1 MIQFLVDLLSP
12 FFLSMGISQTDINV
26 YAEQLSGYVYAITGT
41 FVLMILVMILSHF
54 FVKKGTR
61 HVVRITSGIAWILTV
76 TVLANVICYGPMYNN
91 VSIIL
96 NSTGEVSEETAA
108 VSKEIIQEVG
118 EEGMVLLKNSNQL
131 LPLSS
136 DTRKLNVFGW
146 ASIAPILGGTG
157 SGASKTLKSI
167 GILQSLQDAGYETNE
182 TLTKLYTDFR
192 ANRNLPT
199 TGVASVTEWTLPEPT
214 VDYYTAELMEEA
226 ENFSDTAVIVLGR
239 SGGEGQDLPRDM
251 NAVIKGTYD
260 DIKQTVAG
268 GNESYNYNDGFYTN
282 NGGYDDFDPGEHYLE
297 LSKTEEDMIKK
308 VCDTFDKV
316 IVVINTNN
324 TMELGWVDEYES
336 IGAVIQTPGTGAT
349 AMAALGRII
358 SGEVN
363 PSGKTADTYVYDL
376 TTTPNYNNTGNFTFT
391 NVDDLTEA
399 FTEADEAFQ
408 GALGFVNYTEGI
420 YLGYKFYETAAAEGL
435 INYDELVQY
444 PFGYGLSY
452 TTFEQSIEN
461 FTNEEEAVTF
471 DVKVTNSGDVAGKIP
486 VEIYVTPP
494 YTNGGIEKAS
504 VNLIEFGKTQ
514 ILEPGASE
522 TLSFEIFKEDMAS
535 YDSRSI
541 KTDSGGYVL
550 EAGDYSISV
559 RADSHT
565 VIDEVTFQVDT
576 DIDYSKDGR
585 NSDGIAATNQFQ
597 NYSLGDVTY
606 LSRTDGFANYAEAT
620 AAPEEDNYRMD
631 DATREAIK
639 EKSVAYYNPAL
650 YDNPEDEM
658 PITGADNGRKL
669 ADLTGKDYDDP
680 MWEQLLDQLTIE
692 EMIELV
698 NLGGF
703 QTAAVDSI
711 GKKATLD
718 SDGTAGLNDWVVGV
732 YGTAFPVE
740 VLMAQTWNKEL
751 IGKTGNAIGAE
762 YAECHVYGWYGP
774 AMNMHRSAFTGRNFE
789 YYSED
794 GVLSGYIASAEVN
807 GAAEHGVYAYIKHFV
822 MNDQETNRCCLL
834 QTYSD
839 EQAIRE
845 LYMKPF
851 ERCIK
856 NFTGDAIAVMSS
868 FNFIGDKWTGADANL
883 LNNVLRDEWGFQ
895 GMVITDWN
903 GSYGYQNTEDSI
915 RNGNDLMLGFNSY
928 ESNKITDTDSATCV
942 LALRQ
947 ASKNILYTV
956 GNSGNYTSEDAQG
969 GGLDHMTKVF
979 IAIDAVIG
987 IASLAILTFVLSR
1000 YFRKRKTVKIEVV
1013 EKTEDSAS
1021 V

>member
-1 MIQFLVDLLSP
+1 MIQFFVDLLSP
-12 FFLSMGISQTDINV
+12 FFLRLGVSQTDINV
-26 YAEQLSGYVYAITGT
+26 YAEQLSGYVYAIVGT
-41 FVLMILVMILSHF
+41 FVLMIAVMALAHF

-61 HVVRITSGIAWILTV
+61 HLVRFTAGIAWILTV
-76 TVLANVICYGPMYNN
+76 TVLVNVICFGPMYNN

-108 VSKEIIQEVG
+108 ASKEVIQEVG

-131 LPLSS
+131 LPLSP

-157 SGASKTLKSI
+157 SGASDTSQSI

-182 TLTKLYTDFR
+182 TLSKLYTDFR

-214 VDYYTAELMEEA
+214 ADYYTAELMEEA
-226 ENFSDTAVIVLGR
+226 RNFSDTAVIVLGR

-251 NAVIKGTYD
+251 NAVIDGTYD
-260 DIKQTVAG
+260 DIKQTAAG

-282 NGGYDDFDPGEHYLE
+282 NGDYDDFDPGEHYLQ
-297 LSKTEEDMIKK
+297 LSNTEEAMIEK
-308 VCDTFDKV
+308 VCGTFEKV

-349 AMAALGRII
+349 GMGALGKII
-358 SGEVN
+358 NGEVN

-376 TTTPNYNNTGNFTFT
+376 TAAPNYNNTGNFTFT
-391 NVDDLTEA
+391 NVDDLTKA

-420 YLGYKFYETAAAEGL
+420 YLGYKFYETAAEEGL
-435 INYDELVQY
+435 INYEELVQY

-452 TTFEQSIEN
+452 TTFEQKIEN
-461 FTNEEEAVTF
+461 FTDQGSAVSF
-471 DVKVTNSGDVAGKIP
+471 DVTVTNSGDVAGKST
-486 VEIYVTPP
+486 VELYVTPP

-504 VNLIEFGKTQ
+504 VNLIEFGKTG
-514 ILEPGASE
+514 ILEPGTSE
-522 TLSFEIFKEDMAS
+522 TLSFEIPKEEMAS
-535 YDSRSI
+535 YDSKSI
-541 KTDSGGYVL
+541 KTQDGGYVL
-550 EAGDYSISV
+550 EAGEYIISV

-565 VIDEVTFQVDT
+565 VIDEAAFHVDA
-576 DIDYSKDGR
+576 DIDYSRDGR
-585 NSDGIAATNQFQ
+585 NSDGTAAVNQFQ
-597 NYSLGDVTY
+597 DYSVGDVTY
-606 LSRTDGFANYAEAT
+606 LSRADGFANYEEAA
-620 AAPEEDNYRMD
+620 AAPAEEDYRMD
-631 DATREAIK
+631 DETREAIK
-639 EKSVAYYNPAL
+639 EKSVAYYNPSI

-658 PITGADNGRKL
+658 PVTGADNGLKL

-680 MWEQLLDQLTIE
+680 LWEQLLDQLTAE

-751 IGKTGNAIGAE
+751 IEKAGSAIGAE
-762 YAECHVYGWYGP
+762 YAECHIYGWYGP
-774 AMNMHRSAFTGRNFE
+774 AMNLHRSAFTGRNFE

-794 GVLSGYIASAEVN
+794 GVLSGLIASAEVN
-807 GAAEHGVYAYIKHFV
+807 GAAKHGVYAYIKHFV
-822 MNDQETNRCCLL
+822 MNDQETNRCCFL

-845 LYMKPF
+845 IYMKPF
-851 ERCIK
+851 ELCIK

-883 LNNVLRDEWGFQ
+883 LNSVLRDEWGFQ
-895 GMVITDWN
+895 GMVISDWN

-928 ESNKITDTDSATCV
+928 ESNKITDIDSATCM

-956 GNSGNYTSEDAQG
+956 GNSGNYTSEDAQA
-969 GGLDHMTKVF
+969 GGLDPMTKVF
-979 IAIDAVIG
+979 ITIDAVIG
-987 IASLAILTFVLSR
+987 IISLAILAFVYTR

-1013 EKTEDSAS
+1013 EKTEESAS

>member
-12 FFLSMGISQTDINV
+12 FFLKLGVSQTDINV
-26 YAEQLSGYVYAITGT
+26 YAEQLSGYVYAIAGT
-41 FVLMILVMILSHF
+41 FLLMIAVMVLVHF
-54 FVKKGTR
+54 FVNEGTR
-61 HVVRITSGIAWILTV
+61 HVVRWSAGIAWILTV
-76 TVLANVICYGPMYNN
+76 TVLVNVICFGPMYNN

-108 VSKEIIQEVG
+108 VSKQVIQEVG

-131 LPLSS
+131 LPLSA
-136 DTRKLNVFGW
+136 DTRRLNVFGW

-157 SGASKTLKSI
+157 SGASDTSESV
-167 GILQSLQDAGYETNE
+167 GILQSLQNAGYETNDA
-182 TLTKLYTDFR
+182 LTKLYTEYR

-199 TGVASVTEWTLPEPT
+199 TGVASVTEWTLPEPA

-251 NAVIKGTYD
+251 NAVINGTYD
-260 DIKQTVAG
+260 DIKETAAK

-282 NGGYDDFDPGEHYLE
+282 NGDYDDFDPGEHYLE
-297 LSKTEEDMIKK
+297 LSNTEEDMIGK
-308 VCDTFDKV
+308 VCEVFDKV

-349 AMAALGRII
+349 GMEALGKII

-376 TTTPNYNNTGNFTFT
+376 TATPNYNNTGNFIFT

-399 FTEADEAFQ
+399 FMEADEAFQ
-408 GALGFVNYTEGI
+408 GVLGFVNYTEGI
-420 YLGYKFYETAAAEGL
+420 YLGYKFYETAAEEGL
-435 INYDELVQY
+435 INYEELVQY

-461 FTNEEEAVTF
+461 FADQGETVTF
-471 DVKVTNSGDVAGKIP
+471 DVKVTNSGEVAGKTP
-486 VEIYVTPP
+486 VEVYVTPP

-504 VNLIEFGKTQ
+504 VSLIEFGKTQ

-522 TLSFEIFKEDMAS
+522 ILSFEIAKEDMAS
-535 YDSRSI
+535 YDSKSI
-541 KTDSGGYVL
+541 KTAGGGYVL
-550 EAGDYSISV
+550 EAGEYIISV

-565 VIDEVTFQVDT
+565 VIDEAVFRVDA

-585 NSDGIAATNQFQ
+585 SSDGIAATNQFQ
-597 NYSLGDVTY
+597 DYSLGNVIY
-606 LSRTDGFANYAEAT
+606 LSRADGFANYAQAA
-620 AAPEEDNYRMD
+620 AAPAEDAYRMD
-631 DATREAIK
+631 DETREAIK

-658 PITGADNGRKL
+658 PVTGADNGLKL
-669 ADLTGKDYDDP
+669 ADLTGKDYEDP
-680 MWEQLLDQLTIE
+680 MWEQLLDQLTVE
-692 EMIELV
+692 EMVELV

-711 GKKATLD
+711 SKKATLD

-751 IGKTGNAIGAE
+751 IEKTGNAIGAE
-762 YAECHVYGWYGP
+762 YAECGVYGWYGP

-794 GVLSGYIASAEVN
+794 GVLSGHIASAEIN

-845 LYMKPF
+845 IYMKPF
-851 ERCIK
+851 ELCIK

-868 FNFIGDKWTGADANL
+868 FNFIGDQWTGADANL

-956 GNSGNYTSEDAQG
+956 GNSGNYTSEDAQA
-969 GGLDHMTKVF
+969 GGLDHMTKLF
-979 IAIDAVIG
+979 IAIDAAIG
-987 IASLAILTFVLSR
+987 IVSLAILAFVFIR
-1000 YFRKRKTVKIEVV
+1000 YFKKRKTVTIEVV
-1013 EKTEDSAS
+1013 
-1021 V
+1021 

>member
-1 MIQFLVDLLSP
+1 MIQFFVDLLSP
-12 FFLSMGISQTDINV
+12 FFLRLGVSQTDINV
-26 YAEQLSGYVYAITGT
+26 YAEQLSGYVYAIVGT
-41 FVLMILVMILSHF
+41 FVLMIAVMALAHF

-61 HVVRITSGIAWILTV
+61 HLVRFTAGIAWILTV
-76 TVLANVICYGPMYNN
+76 TVLVNVICFGPMYNN

-108 VSKEIIQEVG
+108 ASKEVIQEVG

-131 LPLSS
+131 LPLSP

-157 SGASKTLKSI
+157 SGASDTSQSI

-182 TLTKLYTDFR
+182 TLSKLYTDFR

-214 VDYYTAELMEEA
+214 ADYYTAELMEEA
-226 ENFSDTAVIVLGR
+226 RNFSDTAVIVLGR

-251 NAVIKGTYD
+251 NAVIDGTYD
-260 DIKQTVAG
+260 DIKQTAAG
-268 GNESYNYNDGFYTN
+268 GNESYSYNDGFYTN
-282 NGGYDDFDPGEHYLE
+282 NGDYDDFDPGEHYLQ
-297 LSKTEEDMIKK
+297 LSNTEEAMIEK
-308 VCDTFDKV
+308 VCGTFEKV

-349 AMAALGRII
+349 GMGALGKII
-358 SGEVN
+358 NGEVN

-376 TTTPNYNNTGNFTFT
+376 TAAPNYNNTGNFTFT
-391 NVDDLTEA
+391 NVDDLTKA

-420 YLGYKFYETAAAEGL
+420 YLGYKFYETAAEEGL
-435 INYDELVQY
+435 INYEELVQY

-452 TTFEQSIEN
+452 TTFEQKIEN
-461 FTNEEEAVTF
+461 FTDQGSAVSF
-471 DVKVTNSGDVAGKIP
+471 DVTVTNSGDVAGKST
-486 VEIYVTPP
+486 VELYVTPP

-504 VNLIEFGKTQ
+504 INLIEFGKTG

-522 TLSFEIFKEDMAS
+522 TLSFEISKEEMAS
-535 YDSRSI
+535 YDSKSI
-541 KTDSGGYVL
+541 KTQDGGYVL
-550 EAGDYSISV
+550 EAGEYIISV

-565 VIDEVTFQVDT
+565 VIDEAAFHVDA
-576 DIDYSKDGR
+576 DIDYSRDGR
-585 NSDGIAATNQFQ
+585 NSDGTAAVNQFQ
-597 NYSLGDVTY
+597 DYSVGDVTY
-606 LSRTDGFANYAEAT
+606 LSRADGFANYEEAA
-620 AAPEEDNYRMD
+620 AAPAEEDYRMD
-631 DATREAIK
+631 DETREAIK
-639 EKSVAYYNPAL
+639 EKSVAYYNPSI

-658 PITGADNGRKL
+658 PVTGADNGLKL

-680 MWEQLLDQLTIE
+680 LWEQLLDQLTAE
-692 EMIELV
+692 KMIELV

-751 IGKTGNAIGAE
+751 IEKAGSAIGAE
-762 YAECHVYGWYGP
+762 YAECHIYGWYGP
-774 AMNMHRSAFTGRNFE
+774 AMNLHRSAFTGRNFE

-794 GVLSGYIASAEVN
+794 GVLSGLIASAEVN
-807 GAAEHGVYAYIKHFV
+807 GAAKHGVYAYIKHFV
-822 MNDQETNRCCLL
+822 MNDQETNRCCFL

-845 LYMKPF
+845 IYMKPF
-851 ERCIK
+851 ELCIK

-883 LNNVLRDEWGFQ
+883 LNSVLRDEWGFQ
-895 GMVITDWN
+895 GMVISDWN

-928 ESNKITDTDSATCV
+928 ESNKITDIDSATCM

-956 GNSGNYTSEDAQG
+956 GNSGNYTSEDAQAC
-969 GGLDHMTKVF
+969 GLDPMTKVF
-979 IAIDAVIG
+979 ITIDAVIG
-987 IASLAILTFVLSR
+987 IISLAILAFVYTR

-1013 EKTEDSAS
+1013 EKTEESAS

>member
-1 MIQFLVDLLSP
+1 MIQFFVDLLSP
-12 FFLSMGISQTDINV
+12 FFLRLGVSQTDINV
-26 YAEQLSGYVYAITGT
+26 YAEQLSGYVYAIVAT
-41 FVLMILVMILSHF
+41 FVLMIAVMALAHF

-61 HVVRITSGIAWILTV
+61 HVVRFTAGIAWILTV
-76 TVLANVICYGPMYNN
+76 TVLVNVICFGPMYNN

-108 VSKEIIQEVG
+108 ASKEVIQEVG

-131 LPLSS
+131 LPLSP

-157 SGASKTLKSI
+157 SGASDTSQSI
-167 GILQSLQDAGYETNE
+167 GILQSLQEAGYETNE
-182 TLTKLYTDFR
+182 TLSKLYTDFR

-214 VDYYTAELMEEA
+214 ADYYTAELMEEA
-226 ENFSDTAVIVLGR
+226 RNFSDTAVIVLGR

-251 NAVIKGTYD
+251 NAVIDGTYD
-260 DIKQTVAG
+260 DIKQTAAG

-282 NGGYDDFDPGEHYLE
+282 NGDYDDFDPGEHYLQ
-297 LSKTEEDMIKK
+297 LSNTEEAMIEK
-308 VCDTFDKV
+308 VCGTFEKV

-349 AMAALGRII
+349 GMGALGKII

-376 TTTPNYNNTGNFTFT
+376 TAAPNYNNTGNFTFT
-391 NVDDLTEA
+391 NVDDLTKA

-420 YLGYKFYETAAAEGL
+420 YLGYKFYETAAEEGL
-435 INYDELVQY
+435 INYEELVQY

-452 TTFEQSIEN
+452 TTFEQKIEN
-461 FTNEEEAVTF
+461 FTDQGSAVSF
-471 DVKVTNSGDVAGKIP
+471 DVTVTNSGDVAGKSP
-486 VEIYVTPP
+486 VELYVTPP

-504 VNLIEFGKTQ
+504 VNLIEFGKTG

-522 TLSFEIFKEDMAS
+522 TLSFEIPKEEMAS
-535 YDSRSI
+535 YDSKSI
-541 KTDSGGYVL
+541 KTQDGGYVL
-550 EAGDYSISV
+550 EAGEYIISV

-565 VIDEVTFQVDT
+565 VIDEAAFRVDA
-576 DIDYSKDGR
+576 DIDYSRDGR
-585 NSDGIAATNQFQ
+585 NSDGTAAVNQFQ
-597 NYSLGDVTY
+597 DYSVGDVTY
-606 LSRTDGFANYAEAT
+606 LSRADGFANYGEAA
-620 AAPEEDNYRMD
+620 AAPAEEDYRMD
-631 DATREAIK
+631 DETREAIK
-639 EKSVAYYNPAL
+639 EKSVAYYNPSI

-658 PITGADNGRKL
+658 PVTGADNGLKL

-680 MWEQLLDQLTIE
+680 LWEQLLDQLTAE

-751 IGKTGNAIGAE
+751 IEKAGSAIGAE
-762 YAECHVYGWYGP
+762 YAECHIYGWYGP
-774 AMNMHRSAFTGRNFE
+774 AMNLHRSAFTGRNFE

-794 GVLSGYIASAEVN
+794 GVLSGLIASAEVN

-822 MNDQETNRCCLL
+822 MNDQETNRCCFL

-845 LYMKPF
+845 IYMKPF
-851 ERCIK
+851 ELCIK

-883 LNNVLRDEWGFQ
+883 LNSVLRDEWGFQ
-895 GMVITDWN
+895 GMVISDWN

-928 ESNKITDTDSATCV
+928 ESNKITDIDSATCV

-956 GNSGNYTSEDAQG
+956 GNSGNYTSEDAQA
-969 GGLDHMTKVF
+969 GGLDPMTKVF
-979 IAIDAVIG
+979 ITIDAVIG
-987 IASLAILTFVLSR
+987 IISLAILAFVYTR

-1013 EKTEDSAS
+1013 EKTEESAS

>member
-1 MIQFLVDLLSP
+1 MIQFFVDLLSP
-12 FFLSMGISQTDINV
+12 FFLRLGVSQTDINV
-26 YAEQLSGYVYAITGT
+26 YAEQLSGYVYAIVGT
-41 FVLMILVMILSHF
+41 FVLMIAVMALAHF

-61 HVVRITSGIAWILTV
+61 HLVRFTAGIAWILTV
-76 TVLANVICYGPMYNN
+76 TVLVNVICFGPMYNN

-108 VSKEIIQEVG
+108 ASKEVIQEVG

-131 LPLSS
+131 LPLSP

-157 SGASKTLKSI
+157 SGASDTSQSI

-182 TLTKLYTDFR
+182 TLSKLYTDFR

-214 VDYYTAELMEEA
+214 ADYYTAELMEEA
-226 ENFSDTAVIVLGR
+226 RNFSDTAVIVLGR

-251 NAVIKGTYD
+251 NAVIDGTYD
-260 DIKQTVAG
+260 DIKQTAAG

-282 NGGYDDFDPGEHYLE
+282 NGDYDDFDPGEHYLQ
-297 LSKTEEDMIKK
+297 LSNTEEAMIEK
-308 VCDTFDKV
+308 VCGTFEKV

-349 AMAALGRII
+349 GMGALGKII
-358 SGEVN
+358 NGEVN

-376 TTTPNYNNTGNFTFT
+376 TAAPNYNNTGNFTFT
-391 NVDDLTEA
+391 NVDDLTKA

-420 YLGYKFYETAAAEGL
+420 YLGYKFYETAAEEGL
-435 INYDELVQY
+435 INYEELVQY

-452 TTFEQSIEN
+452 TTFEQKIEN
-461 FTNEEEAVTF
+461 FTDQGSAVSF
-471 DVKVTNSGDVAGKIP
+471 DVTVTNSGDVAGKST
-486 VEIYVTPP
+486 VELYVTPP

-504 VNLIEFGKTQ
+504 VNLIEFGKTG

-522 TLSFEIFKEDMAS
+522 TLSFEISKEEMAS
-535 YDSRSI
+535 YDSKSI
-541 KTDSGGYVL
+541 KTQDGGYVL
-550 EAGDYSISV
+550 EAGEYIISV

-565 VIDEVTFQVDT
+565 VIDEAAFHVDA
-576 DIDYSKDGR
+576 DIDYSRDGR
-585 NSDGIAATNQFQ
+585 NSDGTAAVNQFQ
-597 NYSLGDVTY
+597 DYSVGDVTY
-606 LSRTDGFANYAEAT
+606 LSRADGFANYEEAA
-620 AAPEEDNYRMD
+620 AAPAEEDYRMD
-631 DATREAIK
+631 DETREAIK
-639 EKSVAYYNPAL
+639 EKSVAYYNPSI

-658 PITGADNGRKL
+658 PVTGADNGLKL

-680 MWEQLLDQLTIE
+680 LWEQLLDQLTAE

-751 IGKTGNAIGAE
+751 IEKAGSAIGAE
-762 YAECHVYGWYGP
+762 YAECHIYGWYGP
-774 AMNMHRSAFTGRNFE
+774 AMNLHRSAFTGRNFE

-794 GVLSGYIASAEVN
+794 GVLSGLIASAEVN
-807 GAAEHGVYAYIKHFV
+807 GAAKHGVYAYIKHFV
-822 MNDQETNRCCLL
+822 MNDQETNRCCFL

-845 LYMKPF
+845 IYMKPF
-851 ERCIK
+851 ELCIK

-883 LNNVLRDEWGFQ
+883 LNSVLRDEWGFQ
-895 GMVITDWN
+895 GMVISDWN

-928 ESNKITDTDSATCV
+928 ESNKITDIDSATCM

-956 GNSGNYTSEDAQG
+956 GNSGNYTSEDAQA
-969 GGLDHMTKVF
+969 GGLDPMTKVF
-979 IAIDAVIG
+979 ITIDAVIG
-987 IASLAILTFVLSR
+987 IISLAILAFVYTR

-1013 EKTEDSAS
+1013 EKTEESAS

>member
-1 MIQFLVDLLSP
+1 MIKFLVDLLSP
-12 FFLSMGISQTDINV
+12 FFLSLGVSQTDINV

-41 FVLMILVMILSHF
+41 FVLMLVVMVLAHF

-61 HVVRITSGIAWILTV
+61 HVVRLTAGIAWILTV
-76 TVLANVICYGPMYNN
+76 TVLVNVICFGPMYNN

-96 NSTGEVSEETAA
+96 NSTGEVSEETATA
-108 VSKEIIQEVG
+108 SKEIIQEVG

-157 SGASKTLKSI
+157 SGASDTSQSI
-167 GILQSLQDAGYETNE
+167 GILQSLQDAGYETND
-182 TLTKLYTDFR
+182 TLTKIYTDFR
-192 ANRNLPT
+192 ENRNLPT

-214 VDYYTAELMEEA
+214 VDYYTDELMGEA
-226 ENFSDTAVIVLGR
+226 KNFSDTAVIVLGR

-251 NAVIKGTYD
+251 NAVINGTYD
-260 DIKQTVAG
+260 DIKETVAG
-268 GNESYNYNDGFYTN
+268 GTESYNYNDGFYTN
-282 NGGYDDFDPGEHYLE
+282 NGDYDEFDAGEHYLQ
-297 LSKTEEDMIKK
+297 LSNTEEAMIGK

-324 TMELGWVDEYES
+324 TMELGWVDEYDS

-349 AMAALGRII
+349 GMEALGKII

-363 PSGKTADTYVYDL
+363 PSGKTADTYIYDL
-376 TTTPNYNNTGNFTFT
+376 TKAPNYNNTGNFTFT
-391 NVDDLTEA
+391 NVEDLTKA
-399 FTEADEAFQ
+399 FAEADEAFQ

-420 YLGYKFYETAAAEGL
+420 YLGYKFYETAAEEGL

-461 FTNEEEAVTF
+461 FTSNDEFVTF
-471 DVKVTNSGDVAGKIP
+471 DVKVTNSGTTAGKTP
-486 VEIYVTPP
+486 VQVYFTPP

-504 VNLIEFGKTQ
+504 VNLIDFGKTQ

-522 TLSFEIFKEDMAS
+522 TLSFEIVKEDMAS
-535 YDSRSI
+535 YDSKAV
-541 KTDSGGYVL
+541 KTLNGGYVL

-565 VIDEVTFQVDT
+565 VMDEAAFRVDT

-585 NSDGIAATNQFQ
+585 NSDRKTATNQFQ
-597 NYSLGDVTY
+597 DYSTGDVTY
-606 LSRTDGFANYAEAT
+606 LSRADGFANYEQAA
-620 AAPEEDNYRMD
+620 AAPADDDYLMD
-631 DATREAIK
+631 DETREAIK

-658 PITGADNGRKL
+658 PTTGADNGIVL

-680 MWEQLLDQLTIE
+680 MWEQLLDQLTTE
-692 EMIELV
+692 EMTGLV

-740 VLMAQTWNKEL
+740 VMMAQTWNKEL
-751 IGKTGNAIGAE
+751 IEKTGSAIGAE

-774 AMNMHRSAFTGRNFE
+774 AMNLHRSAFTGRNFE

-794 GVLSGYIASAEVN
+794 GVLSGLIASAEVN
-807 GAAEHGVYAYIKHFV
+807 GAAEYGVYAYIKHFV

-845 LYMKPF
+845 IYMKPF
-851 ERCIK
+851 ELCIK

-868 FNFIGDKWTGADANL
+868 FNFIGDRWTGADANL

-942 LALRQ
+942 LALRR

-956 GNSGNYTSEDAQG
+956 GNSGNYTSEDARA

-979 IAIDAVIG
+979 ISIDAAIG
-987 IASLAILTFVLSR
+987 IVSLAILAFVFTR
-1000 YFRKRKTVKIEVV
+1000 YFKKRKTVKIEVV
-1013 EKTEDSAS
+1013 EKTEESTS

>member
-12 FFLSMGISQTDINV
+12 FFLSLGVSQTDINV
-26 YAEQLSGYVYAITGT
+26 YAEQLSGYVYAIVGT
-41 FVLMILVMILSHF
+41 FALMIAVMVLAHF
-54 FVKKGTR
+54 FVKKGKR
-61 HVVRITSGIAWILTV
+61 HVVRLTAGIAWILTV
-76 TVLANVICYGPMYNN
+76 TVFVNIICFGPMYNN

-108 VSKEIIQEVG
+108 ISKEVIQEVG
-118 EEGMVLLKNSNQL
+118 EEGMVLLKNSSQL
-131 LPLSS
+131 LPLPS

-157 SGASKTLKSI
+157 SGASDTSESI

-182 TLTKLYTDFR
+182 TLSKLYTDFR

-214 VDYYTAELMEEA
+214 VDYYTDELMEEA
-226 ENFSDTAVIVLGR
+226 ERFSDTAVIVLGR

-251 NAVIKGTYD
+251 NAVINGTYD

-282 NGGYDDFDPGEHYLE
+282 NGDYDDFDPGEHYLQ
-297 LSKTEEDMIKK
+297 LSNTEEAMIKK

-324 TMELGWVDEYES
+324 TMELGWVNEYES

-349 AMAALGRII
+349 GMEALGKII
-358 SGEVN
+358 NGEVN

-376 TTTPNYNNTGNFTFT
+376 TATPNYNNTGNFTFT

-420 YLGYKFYETAAAEGL
+420 YLGYKFYETAADEGL
-435 INYDELVQY
+435 INYEELVQY

-452 TTFEQSIEN
+452 TTFEQRIEN
-461 FTNEEEAVTF
+461 FTDQGNTVSF
-471 DVKVTNSGDVAGKIP
+471 DVTVTNSGEVAGKTP

-504 VNLIEFGKTQ
+504 VNLIEFGKTG

-522 TLSFEIFKEDMAS
+522 TLSFEIPKEEMAS

-541 KTDSGGYVL
+541 KTSNGGYVL
-550 EAGDYSISV
+550 EAGEYTISV

-565 VIDEVTFQVDT
+565 VIDEAVFRVDA

-585 NSDGIAATNQFQ
+585 DSDRMTAVNQFQ
-597 NYSLGDVTY
+597 DYSVGSVTY
-606 LSRTDGFANYAEAT
+606 LSRADGFANYEQAA
-620 AAPEEDNYRMD
+620 AAPAEDDYRMD
-631 DATREAIK
+631 DETREAMK
-639 EKSVAYYNPAL
+639 EKSVAYYNPSL

-658 PITGADNGRKL
+658 PVTGADNGMRL

-680 MWEQLLDQLTIE
+680 MWDQLLDQLTVE

-703 QTAAVDSI
+703 QTTAVDSI

-751 IGKTGNAIGAE
+751 IERTGNAIGAE

-794 GVLSGYIASAEVN
+794 GVLSGLIASAEVN

-845 LYMKPF
+845 IYMKPF
-851 ERCIK
+851 ELCIK

-868 FNFIGDKWTGADANL
+868 FNFIGDRWTGADANL
-883 LNNVLRDEWGFQ
+883 LNHVLRGEWGFQ
-895 GMVITDWN
+895 GMVISDWN

-928 ESNKITDTDSATCV
+928 ESNKITDTDSATCI

-956 GNSGNYTSEDAQG
+956 GNSGNYTGEDAQA

-979 IAIDAVIG
+979 IAIDAAIG
-987 IASLAILTFVLSR
+987 IISLAILAFVYTR
-1000 YFRKRKTVKIEVV
+1000 YLRKRNTVTIEVV
-1013 EKTEDSAS
+1013 EKTDESAS

>member
-1 MIQFLVDLLSP
+1 MIQFFVDLLSP
-12 FFLSMGISQTDINV
+12 FFLRLGVSQTDINV
-26 YAEQLSGYVYAITGT
+26 YAEQLSGYVYAIVGT
-41 FVLMILVMILSHF
+41 FVLMIAVMALAHF

-61 HVVRITSGIAWILTV
+61 HLVRFTAGIAWILTV
-76 TVLANVICYGPMYNN
+76 TVLVNVICFGPMYNN

-108 VSKEIIQEVG
+108 ASKEVIQEVG

-131 LPLSS
+131 LPLSP

-157 SGASKTLKSI
+157 SGASDTSQSI

-182 TLTKLYTDFR
+182 TLSKLYTDFR

-214 VDYYTAELMEEA
+214 ADYYTAELMEEA
-226 ENFSDTAVIVLGR
+226 RNFSDTAVIVLGR

-251 NAVIKGTYD
+251 NAVIDGTYD
-260 DIKQTVAG
+260 DIKQTAAG

-282 NGGYDDFDPGEHYLE
+282 NGDYDDFDPGEHYLQ
-297 LSKTEEDMIKK
+297 LSNTEEAMIEK
-308 VCDTFDKV
+308 VCGTFEKV

-349 AMAALGRII
+349 GMGALGKII
-358 SGEVN
+358 NGEVN

-376 TTTPNYNNTGNFTFT
+376 TAAPNYNNTGNFTFT
-391 NVDDLTEA
+391 NVDDLTKA

-420 YLGYKFYETAAAEGL
+420 YLGYKFYETAAEEGL
-435 INYDELVQY
+435 INYEELVQY

-452 TTFEQSIEN
+452 TTFEQKIEN
-461 FTNEEEAVTF
+461 FTDQGSAVSF
-471 DVKVTNSGDVAGKIP
+471 DVTVTNSGDVAGKST
-486 VEIYVTPP
+486 VELYVTPP

-504 VNLIEFGKTQ
+504 INLIEFGKTG

-522 TLSFEIFKEDMAS
+522 TLSFEISKEEMAS
-535 YDSRSI
+535 YDSKSI
-541 KTDSGGYVL
+541 KTQDGGYVL
-550 EAGDYSISV
+550 EAGEYIISV

-565 VIDEVTFQVDT
+565 VIDEAAFHVDA
-576 DIDYSKDGR
+576 DIDYSRDGR
-585 NSDGIAATNQFQ
+585 NSDGTAAVNQFQ
-597 NYSLGDVTY
+597 DYSVGDVTY
-606 LSRTDGFANYAEAT
+606 LSRADGFANYEEAA
-620 AAPEEDNYRMD
+620 AAPAEEDYRMD
-631 DATREAIK
+631 DETREAIK
-639 EKSVAYYNPAL
+639 EKSVAYYNPSI

-658 PITGADNGRKL
+658 PVTGADNGLKL

-680 MWEQLLDQLTIE
+680 LWEQLLDQLTAE

-751 IGKTGNAIGAE
+751 IEKAGSAIGAE
-762 YAECHVYGWYGP
+762 YAECHIYGWYGP
-774 AMNMHRSAFTGRNFE
+774 AMNLHRSAFTGRNFE

-794 GVLSGYIASAEVN
+794 GVLSGLIASAEVN
-807 GAAEHGVYAYIKHFV
+807 GAAKHGVYAYIKHFV
-822 MNDQETNRCCLL
+822 MNDQETNRCCFL

-845 LYMKPF
+845 IYMKPF
-851 ERCIK
+851 ELCIK

-883 LNNVLRDEWGFQ
+883 LNSVLRDEWGFQ
-895 GMVITDWN
+895 GMVISDWN

-928 ESNKITDTDSATCV
+928 ESNKITDIDSATCM

-956 GNSGNYTSEDAQG
+956 GNSGNYTSEDAQA
-969 GGLDHMTKVF
+969 GGLDPMTKVF
-979 IAIDAVIG
+979 ITIDAVIG
-987 IASLAILTFVLSR
+987 IVSLAILAFVYTR

-1013 EKTEDSAS
+1013 EKTEESAS

>member
-1 MIQFLVDLLSP
+1 MIQFFVDLLSP
-12 FFLSMGISQTDINV
+12 FFLRLGVSQTDINV
-26 YAEQLSGYVYAITGT
+26 YAEQLSGYVYAIVGT
-41 FVLMILVMILSHF
+41 FVLMIAVMALAHF

-61 HVVRITSGIAWILTV
+61 HLVRFTAGIAWILTV
-76 TVLANVICYGPMYNN
+76 TVLVNVICFGPMYNN

-108 VSKEIIQEVG
+108 ASKEVIQEVG

-131 LPLSS
+131 LPLSP

-157 SGASKTLKSI
+157 SGASDTSQSI

-182 TLTKLYTDFR
+182 TLSKLYTDFR

-199 TGVASVTEWTLPEPT
+199 TGVASMTEWTLPEPT
-214 VDYYTAELMEEA
+214 ADYYTAELLEEA
-226 ENFSDTAVIVLGR
+226 RNFSDTAVIVLGR

-251 NAVIKGTYD
+251 NAVIDGTYD
-260 DIKQTVAG
+260 DIKQTAAG

-282 NGGYDDFDPGEHYLE
+282 NGDYDDFDPGEHYLQ
-297 LSKTEEDMIKK
+297 LSNTEEAMIEK
-308 VCDTFDKV
+308 VCGTFEKV

-349 AMAALGRII
+349 GMGALGKII

-376 TTTPNYNNTGNFTFT
+376 TAAPNYNNTGNFTFT
-391 NVDDLTEA
+391 NVDDLTKA

-420 YLGYKFYETAAAEGL
+420 YLGYKFYETAAEEGL
-435 INYDELVQY
+435 INYEELVQY

-452 TTFEQSIEN
+452 TTFEQKIEN
-461 FTNEEEAVTF
+461 FTDQGSAVSF
-471 DVKVTNSGDVAGKIP
+471 DVTVTNSGDVAGKST
-486 VEIYVTPP
+486 VELYVTPP

-504 VNLIEFGKTQ
+504 INLIEFGKTG

-522 TLSFEIFKEDMAS
+522 TLSFEISKEEMAS
-535 YDSRSI
+535 YDSKSI
-541 KTDSGGYVL
+541 KTQDGGYVL
-550 EAGDYSISV
+550 EAGEYIISV

-565 VIDEVTFQVDT
+565 VIDEAAFHVDA
-576 DIDYSKDGR
+576 DIDYSRDGR
-585 NSDGIAATNQFQ
+585 NSDGTAAVNQFQ
-597 NYSLGDVTY
+597 DYSVGDVTY
-606 LSRTDGFANYAEAT
+606 LSRADGFANYEEAA
-620 AAPEEDNYRMD
+620 AAPAEEDYRMD
-631 DATREAIK
+631 DETREAIK
-639 EKSVAYYNPAL
+639 EKSVAYYNPSI

-658 PITGADNGRKL
+658 PVTGADNGLKL

-680 MWEQLLDQLTIE
+680 LWEQLLDQLTAE

-751 IGKTGNAIGAE
+751 IEKAGSAIGAE
-762 YAECHVYGWYGP
+762 YAECHIYGWYGP
-774 AMNMHRSAFTGRNFE
+774 AMNLHRSAFTGRNFE

-794 GVLSGYIASAEVN
+794 GVLSGLIASAEVN
-807 GAAEHGVYAYIKHFV
+807 GAAKHGVYAYIKHFV
-822 MNDQETNRCCLL
+822 MNDQETNRCCFL

-845 LYMKPF
+845 IYMKPF
-851 ERCIK
+851 ELCIK

-883 LNNVLRDEWGFQ
+883 LNSVLRDEWGFQ
-895 GMVITDWN
+895 GMVISDWN

-928 ESNKITDTDSATCV
+928 ESNKITDIDSATCM

-956 GNSGNYTSEDAQG
+956 GNSGNYTSEDAQA
-969 GGLDHMTKVF
+969 GGLDPMTKVF
-979 IAIDAVIG
+979 ITIDAVIG
-987 IASLAILTFVLSR
+987 IISLAILAFVYTR

-1013 EKTEDSAS
+1013 EKTEESAS

>member
-12 FFLSMGISQTDINV
+12 FFLKLGVSQTDINV
-26 YAEQLSGYVYAITGT
+26 YAEQLSGYVYAIVGT
-41 FVLMILVMILSHF
+41 FVLMAAVMVLAHF
-54 FVKKGTR
+54 FVKKGMR
-61 HVVRITSGIAWILTV
+61 HVVRWTAGITWILIV
-76 TVLANVICYGPMYNN
+76 TVLVNVICYGPMYNN

-96 NSTGEVSEETAA
+96 NSTGEVSEETEAA
-108 VSKEIIQEVG
+108 SKAVIQEVG

-136 DTRKLNVFGW
+136 DTQRLNVFGW

-157 SGASKTLKSI
+157 SGASDTSDSI

-182 TLTKLYTDFR
+182 TLTKLYSDFR

-199 TGVASVTEWTLPEPT
+199 TGVSSVTEWTLPEPT
-214 VDYYTAELMEEA
+214 LDYYTEELMEEA
-226 ENFSDTAVIVLGR
+226 KSFSDTAVIVLGR

-251 NAVIKGTYD
+251 NAVIHGTYD

-282 NGGYDDFDPGEHYLE
+282 NGDYDDFDPGEHYLE
-297 LSKTEEDMIKK
+297 LSNTEEAMIER
-308 VCDTFDKV
+308 VCGIFDKV

-349 AMAALGRII
+349 AMAALGKII

-376 TTTPNYNNTGNFTFT
+376 TATPNYNNTGNFTFT

-420 YLGYKFYETAAAEGL
+420 YLGYKFYETAAEEGL
-435 INYDELVQY
+435 IAYEELVQY

-452 TTFEQSIEN
+452 TTFEQKIEN
-461 FTNEEEAVTF
+461 FVNQEDTVTF
-471 DVKVTNSGDVAGKIP
+471 DVTVTNSGDVAGKTP
-486 VEIYVTPP
+486 VEVYVTPP

-522 TLSFEIFKEDMAS
+522 TLSFTIPKEEMAS
-535 YDSRSI
+535 YDSRAV
-541 KTDSGGYVL
+541 KTENGGYVL
-550 EAGDYSISV
+550 EAGDYIISV

-565 VIDEVTFQVDT
+565 VIDETVFHIDA
-576 DIDYSKDGR
+576 DIDYSINGR
-585 NSDGIAATNQFQ
+585 SSDGIVATNQFQ
-597 NYSLGDVTY
+597 DYSLGDVTY
-606 LSRTDGFANYAEAT
+606 LSRADGFANYAQAI
-620 AAPEEDNYRMD
+620 AAPAEDDYLMD
-631 DATREAIK
+631 DETREAIK
-639 EKSVAYYNPAL
+639 EKSVAYYNPSL

-658 PITGADNGRKL
+658 PVTGADHGIEL

-680 MWEQLLDQLTIE
+680 MWEQLLDQLTVE

-711 GKKATLD
+711 GKRATLD

-751 IGKTGNAIGAE
+751 IERTGNAIGAE
-762 YAECHVYGWYGP
+762 YAECHIYGWYGP

-794 GVLSGYIASAEVN
+794 GVLSGHIASAEVN

-822 MNDQETNRCCLL
+822 LNDQETNRCALL

-845 LYMKPF
+845 IYMKPF
-851 ERCIK
+851 ELSIK
-856 NFTGDAIAVMSS
+856 NFTGDAIAVMSA
-868 FNFIGDKWTGADANL
+868 FNFIGDRWTGADANL

-895 GMVITDWN
+895 GMVISDWN
-903 GSYGYQNTEDSI
+903 GSYGYQNTADSI

-928 ESNKITDTDSATCV
+928 ESNRITDTDSPTCV

-956 GNSGNYTSEDAQG
+956 GNSGNYTSEDAQA
-969 GGLDHMTKVF
+969 GGLDPMTKVF
-979 IAIDAVIG
+979 IAIDAAIG
-987 IASLAILTFVLSR
+987 IVALAILAFVYTR
-1000 YFRKRKTVKIEVV
+1000 YFRKRKTVTIEVV
-1013 EKTEDSAS
+1013 EKGEESAS

>member
-12 FFLSMGISQTDINV
+12 FFLKLGVSQTDINL
-26 YAEQLSGYVYAITGT
+26 YAEQLSGYVYAITGALL
-41 FVLMILVMILSHF
+41 LMIAVMILAHF
-54 FVKKGTR
+54 FVKKGAR
-61 HVVRITSGIAWILTV
+61 HVVRWTAGIAWILTV
-76 TVLANVICYGPMYNN
+76 TVLVNVICFGPMYNN

-108 VSKEIIQEVG
+108 VSKAVIEEVG

-131 LPLSS
+131 LPLAS

-146 ASIAPILGGTG
+146 ASVAPILGGTG
-157 SGASKTLKSI
+157 SGASDTSESV

-182 TLTKLYTDFR
+182 SLTKLYTGFR

-214 VDYYTAELMEEA
+214 VDYYTDDLMEEA

-251 NAVIKGTYD
+251 NAVINGTYD
-260 DIKQTVAG
+260 DIKETIAG

-282 NGGYDDFDPGEHYLE
+282 NGDYDDFDPGEHYLQ
-297 LSKTEEDMIKK
+297 LSNTEEAMIGK
-308 VCDTFDKV
+308 VCETFDKV

-349 AMAALGRII
+349 GMAALGKII

-376 TTTPNYNNTGNFTFT
+376 TATPNYHNTGNFTYR
-391 NVDDLTEA
+391 NVDDLTKA

-408 GALGFVNYTEGI
+408 GALGFINYTEGI
-420 YLGYKFYETAAAEGL
+420 YLGYKFYETAAEEGL
-435 INYDELVQY
+435 IQYDELVQY

-452 TTFEQSIEN
+452 TTFEQRIEN
-461 FTNEEEAVTF
+461 FTDQEDTVTF
-471 DVKVTNSGDVAGKIP
+471 DVKVTNSGAVAGKTA
-486 VEIYVTPP
+486 VEVYFTPP

-514 ILEPGASE
+514 ILDPGASQ
-522 TLSFEIFKEDMAS
+522 TLSFEIAKEDMAS
-535 YDSRSI
+535 YDSNSI
-541 KTDSGGYVL
+541 KTSGGGYVL
-550 EAGDYSISV
+550 EAGDYIISV

-565 VIDEVTFQVDT
+565 VIDEAKFHVDT

-585 NSDGIAATNQFQ
+585 SSDRKAAVNQFQ
-597 NYSLGDVTY
+597 DYSAGNVTY
-606 LSRTDGFANYAEAT
+606 LSRADGFANYTQAA
-620 AAPEEDNYRMD
+620 AAPADDDYLMD
-631 DATREAIK
+631 DVTREAIK

-650 YDNPEDEM
+650 YDNPEDVM
-658 PITGADNGRKL
+658 PVTGVDQGIKL
-669 ADLTGKDYDDP
+669 ADMTGKDYDDP

-703 QTAAVDSI
+703 QTAAIDSI
-711 GKKATLD
+711 DKKATLD

-762 YAECHVYGWYGP
+762 YAECHIYGWYGP

-794 GVLSGYIASAEVN
+794 GVLSGHIASAEVN

-845 LYMKPF
+845 VYMKPF
-851 ERCIK
+851 ELCIK
-856 NFTGDAIAVMSS
+856 NFTGDVIAVMSS
-868 FNFIGDKWTGADANL
+868 FNFIGDKWTGADTNL
-883 LNNVLRDEWGFQ
+883 LNDVLRDEWGFR

-942 LALRQ
+942 LSLRR

-956 GNSGNYTSEDAQG
+956 GNSGNYTSEDAQA

-979 IAIDAVIG
+979 IGVDAAIAIV
-987 IASLAILTFVLSR
+987 SLAILAFVYTR

-1013 EKTEDSAS
+1013 EQTEETTS